1 MQILRYRGWD
11 LHSERIKIRISGC
24 FHKSKRDLL
33 FIYFFHR
40 YVIEMVSKQSH
51 KRGKARNYSTNQN
64 KIGETIS
71 RQQSYSRITF
81 CNHSSINKL
90 SKVQNEILFR
100 KNLSQEPWTE
110 LTKKNNNQEK
120 NELQKASE
128 LKSCRN
134 KIKRRSETTPNRLH
148 SAPAEQETQ
157 EQAQIERTGHFVQKK
172 KNSFKKRKNRALTH
186 SDGQRVSAIQ
196 TGPEL
201 S

>member
-1 MQILRYRGWD
+1 MQIQIAPRIELEKKIPTTTTSFITECDSRCQIWPDQSSKKSQNAGGANAERDKRASTREKQMQILRYRGWD

-100 KNLSQEPWTE
+100 KNLSQEP
-110 LTKKNNNQEK
+110 
-120 NELQKASE
+120 
-128 LKSCRN
+128 
-134 KIKRRSETTPNRLH
+134 
-148 SAPAEQETQ
+148 
-157 EQAQIERTGHFVQKK
+157 
-172 KNSFKKRKNRALTH
+172 
-186 SDGQRVSAIQ
+186 
-196 TGPEL
+196 
-201 S
+201 

>member
-1 MQILRYRGWD
+1 
-11 LHSERIKIRISGC
+11 
-24 FHKSKRDLL
+24 
-33 FIYFFHR
+33 
-40 YVIEMVSKQSH
+40 MVSKQSH

-110 LTKKNNNQEK
+110 LTKKNNNQKK

-148 SAPAEQETQ
+148 PAPAEQETQ
-157 EQAQIERTGHFVQKK
+157 EQAQIERTGHFVQK